1 MYADHPRKFEQLAT
15 GLAGVLHRGT
25 EKYAKPTKVG
35 PSLLLAPLAEIGDRI
50 LVIIWTL
57 GCCANALKIL
67 HGIKNSKDSTERHSQ
82 AKVSALGQN
91 DELPKIKESIRAS
104 ESAQHM
110 VNGLVVTNSQSLEV
124 AAAPVFAF
132 SMNLMFSDVR
142 CRAALRPETRPNT
155 TQSSK
160 EFPPRRLLPCTP
172 PIASPAA

>member
-35 PSLLLAPLAEIGDRI
+35 PSLLLAPLAEIGDRT

-91 DELPKIKESIRAS
+91 APQNQREHQRFGKCSAYGKWPSCNKFSELGSGSRTGFRILDE
-104 ESAQHM
+104 
-110 VNGLVVTNSQSLEV
+110 
-124 AAAPVFAF
+124 F
-132 SMNLMFSDVR
+132 DVLG
-142 CRAALRPETRPNT
+142 CKVPCCT
-155 TQSSK
+155 T
-160 EFPPRRLLPCTP
+160 
-172 PIASPAA
+172 A